1 MKLKNYCFSF
11 TNYNHTAEIIKTC
24 NNKNIK
30 PVLFINNK
38 LISDLGIEWLN
49 SLDVMLNTQKKL
61 KNYKLYVDV
70 KKNYGLFISLV
81 EKGID
86 YIKIETSKKNIRKIK
101 EIAKLNKVSINPR
114 FSVVNPCLLYTSDA
128 ADE

>member
-1 MKLKNYCFSF
+1 MTSKNYCFSF

-24 NNKNIK
+24 NDKNIK

-86 YIKIETSKKNIRKIK
+86 YIKIETSKENISKIK
-101 EIAKLNKVSINPR
+101 EIAKLNKVLINPQ
-114 FSVVNPCLLYTSDA
+114 FSVVDPLKSKI
-128 ADE
+128 

>member
-11 TNYNHTAEIIKTC
+11 YNYNHTAEIIKTC
-24 NNKNIK
+24 NNKKIK

-70 KKNYGLFISLV
+70 KKNYGLFISLA

-86 YIKIETSKKNIRKIK
+86 YIKIETSKENISKIK
-101 EIAKLNKVSINPR
+101 EIAKLNKVLINPC
-114 FSVVNPCLLYTSDA
+114 FSVVNPLKSKI
-128 ADE
+128 

>member
-11 TNYNHTAEIIKTC
+11 TNYYHTAEVIKTC

-38 LISDLGIEWLN
+38 LISNLGIEWLN

-86 YIKIETSKKNIRKIK
+86 YIKIETSKENISKIK
-101 EIAKLNKVSINPR
+101 EIAKLNKVLINPQ
-114 FSVVNPCLLYTSDA
+114 FSVVDPLKSKI
-128 ADE
+128 

>member
-11 TNYNHTAEIIKTC
+11 TNYNHIAEIIKNC
-24 NNKNIK
+24 NNKNLN

-49 SLDVMLNTQKKL
+49 SLDLMLNTQKQL

-86 YIKIETSKKNIRKIK
+86 YIKIETSKENISKIK
-101 EIAKLNKVSINPR
+101 EIAKLNKVLINPQ
-114 FSVVNPCLLYTSDA
+114 FSVVDPLKSKI
-128 ADE
+128 

>member
-30 PVLFINNK
+30 PILFINNK

-49 SLDVMLNTQKKL
+49 SLDVLLNTQKKL

-86 YIKIETSKKNIRKIK
+86 YIKVETSKENITKIK
-101 EIAKLNKVSINPR
+101 EIAKLNKVLINPQ
-114 FSVVNPCLLYTSDA
+114 FSVVDPLKSKI
-128 ADE
+128 

>member
-11 TNYNHTAEIIKTC
+11 TNYNHTAEIIKNC
-24 NNKNIK
+24 NNTNLK

-49 SLDVMLNTQKKL
+49 SLDLMLNTQKQL

-86 YIKIETSKKNIRKIK
+86 YIKIETSKENISKIK
-101 EIAKLNKVSINPR
+101 EIAKLNKVLINPQ
-114 FSVVNPCLLYTSDA
+114 FSVVDPLKSKI
-128 ADE
+128 

>member
-86 YIKIETSKKNIRKIK
+86 YIKIETSKENISKIK
-101 EIAKLNKVSINPR
+101 EIAKLNKVLINPQ
-114 FSVVNPCLLYTSDA
+114 FSVVDPLKSKI
-128 ADE
+128 

>member
-24 NNKNIK
+24 NDKNIK

-49 SLDVMLNTQKKL
+49 SLDLMLNTQKQL

-86 YIKIETSKKNIRKIK
+86 YIKIETSKENTSKIK
-101 EIAKLNKVSINPR
+101 EIAKLNKVLINPQ
-114 FSVVNPCLLYTSDA
+114 FSVVDPLKSKI
-128 ADE
+128 

>member
-24 NNKNIK
+24 NNKKIK

-86 YIKIETSKKNIRKIK
+86 YIKIETSKENISKIK
-101 EIAKLNKVSINPR
+101 EIAKLNKVLINPQ
-114 FSVVNPCLLYTSDA
+114 FSVVDPLKSKI
-128 ADE
+128 

>member
-49 SLDVMLNTQKKL
+49 SLQIMLNNQKKL
-61 KNYKLYVDV
+61 KNFKLYVDV

-81 EKGID
+81 EKKID
-86 YIKIETSKKNIRKIK
+86 YVKIETSKENINKIK
-101 EIAKLNKVSINPR
+101 EIAKLNKVLINPC
-114 FSVVNPCLLYTSDA
+114 FSVVNPLKSKI
-128 ADE
+128 

>member
-49 SLDVMLNTQKKL
+49 SLDVILNTQKKL

-86 YIKIETSKKNIRKIK
+86 YIKIETSKENISKIN
-101 EIAKLNKVSINPR
+101 EIAKLNKVLINPQ
-114 FSVVNPCLLYTSDA
+114 FSVVDPLKSKI
-128 ADE
+128 

>member
-24 NNKNIK
+24 NDKNIK
-30 PVLFINNK
+30 QVLFINNK

-49 SLDVMLNTQKKL
+49 SLDVMLNSQKKL

-86 YIKIETSKKNIRKIK
+86 YIKIETSKENISKIK
-101 EIAKLNKVSINPR
+101 EIAKLNKVLINPQ
-114 FSVVNPCLLYTSDA
+114 FSVVDPLKSKI
-128 ADE
+128 

>member
-61 KNYKLYVDV
+61 KNYELYVDV

-86 YIKIETSKKNIRKIK
+86 YIKIETSKENISKIK
-101 EIAKLNKVSINPR
+101 EIAKLNKVLINTQ
-114 FSVVNPCLLYTSDA
+114 FSVVDPLISKI
-128 ADE
+128 

>member
-1 MKLKNYCFSF
+1 VKLKNYCFSF

-24 NNKNIK
+24 NDKNIK

-86 YIKIETSKKNIRKIK
+86 YIKIETSKENISKIK
-101 EIAKLNKVSINPR
+101 EIAKLNKVLINPR
-114 FSVVNPCLLYTSDA
+114 FSVVDPLKSKI
-128 ADE
+128 

>member
-24 NNKNIK
+24 SNKNIK
-30 PVLFINNK
+30 PVVFINNK
-38 LISDLGIEWLN
+38 LITDLGIEWLN

-86 YIKIETSKKNIRKIK
+86 YIKIETSKENISKIK
-101 EIAKLNKVSINPR
+101 EIAKLNKVLINPQ
-114 FSVVNPCLLYTSDA
+114 FSVVDPLKSKI
-128 ADE
+128 

>member
-49 SLDVMLNTQKKL
+49 SLDVMLNNQKKL

-81 EKGID
+81 EKEID
-86 YIKIETSKKNIRKIK
+86 YIKIETSKENTSKIK
-101 EIAKLNKVSINPR
+101 EIAKLNNVLINPQ
-114 FSVVNPCLLYTSDA
+114 FSVVDPLKSKI
-128 ADE
+128 

>member
-86 YIKIETSKKNIRKIK
+86 YIKIETSKENISKVK
-101 EIAKLNKVSINPR
+101 EIAKLNKVLINPQ
-114 FSVVNPCLLYTSDA
+114 FSVVDPLKSKI
-128 ADE
+128 

>member
-11 TNYNHTAEIIKTC
+11 TNYNNTAEIIKTC

-38 LISDLGIEWLN
+38 LITDLGIEWLN

-86 YIKIETSKKNIRKIK
+86 YIKIETSKENISKIK
-101 EIAKLNKVSINPR
+101 EIAKLNKVLINPQ
-114 FSVVNPCLLYTSDA
+114 FSVVDPLKSKI
-128 ADE
+128 

>member
-86 YIKIETSKKNIRKIK
+86 YIKIETSKKNIIKIK
-101 EIAKLNKVSINPR
+101 EIAKLNKVLINPQ
-114 FSVVNPCLLYTSDA
+114 FSVVDPLKSKI
-128 ADE
+128 

>member
-30 PVLFINNK
+30 PILFINNK

-49 SLDVMLNTQKKL
+49 SLDVMLNNQKKL

-86 YIKIETSKKNIRKIK
+86 YIKIETSKENINKIK
-101 EIAKLNKVSINPR
+101 EIAKLNKVLINPR
-114 FSVVNPCLLYTSDA
+114 FSVVDPLKSKI
-128 ADE
+128 

>member
-49 SLDVMLNTQKKL
+49 SLNVMLNNQKKL

-86 YIKIETSKKNIRKIK
+86 YIKIETSKENINKIK
-101 EIAKLNKVSINPR
+101 EIAKLIKVLINPR
-114 FSVVNPCLLYTSDA
+114 FSVVDPLKSKI
-128 ADE
+128 

>member
-38 LISDLGIEWLN
+38 LISNLGIEWLN

-86 YIKIETSKKNIRKIK
+86 YIKIETSKENINKIK
-101 EIAKLNKVSINPR
+101 EIAKLNKVLINPQ
-114 FSVVNPCLLYTSDA
+114 FSVVDPLKSKI
-128 ADE
+128 

>member
-86 YIKIETSKKNIRKIK
+86 YIKIETSKENINKIK
-101 EIAKLNKVSINPR
+101 EIAKLNKVLINPQ
-114 FSVVNPCLLYTSDA
+114 FSVVDPLKSKI
-128 ADE
+128 

>member
-11 TNYNHTAEIIKTC
+11 TNYKHTTEIIKTC

-30 PVLFINNK
+30 PILFINNK

-86 YIKIETSKKNIRKIK
+86 YIKIETSKENISKIK
-101 EIAKLNKVSINPR
+101 EIAKLNKVLINPQ
-114 FSVVNPCLLYTSDA
+114 FSVVDPLKSKI
-128 ADE
+128 

>member
-1 MKLKNYCFSF
+1 VTSKNYCFSF

-86 YIKIETSKKNIRKIK
+86 YIKVETSKENIRKIK
-101 EIAKLNKVSINPR
+101 EIAKLNKVLINPQ
-114 FSVVNPCLLYTSDA
+114 FSVVDPLKSKI
-128 ADE
+128 

>member
-49 SLDVMLNTQKKL
+49 SLDVILNTQKKL

-86 YIKIETSKKNIRKIK
+86 YIKIETSKKNIGKIK
-101 EIAKLNKVSINPR
+101 EIAKLNKVLINPQ
-114 FSVVNPCLLYTSDA
+114 FSVVDPLKSKI
-128 ADE
+128 

>member
-1 MKLKNYCFSF
+1 MKSKNYCFSF
-11 TNYNHTAEIIKTC
+11 TNYNETAEIIKTC

-86 YIKIETSKKNIRKIK
+86 YIKIETSKENINKIK
-101 EIAKLNKVSINPR
+101 EIAKLNKVLINPR
-114 FSVVNPCLLYTSDA
+114 FSVVDPLKSKT
-128 ADE
+128 

>member
-49 SLDVMLNTQKKL
+49 SLDVMLNSQKKL

-86 YIKIETSKKNIRKIK
+86 YIKVETSKENIRKIK
-101 EIAKLNKVSINPR
+101 EIAKLNKVLINPQ
-114 FSVVNPCLLYTSDA
+114 FIVVDPVKSKI
-128 ADE
+128 

>member
-1 MKLKNYCFSF
+1 VKLKNYCFSF

-86 YIKIETSKKNIRKIK
+86 YIKIETSKENISKIK
-101 EIAKLNKVSINPR
+101 EIAKLNKVLINPQ
-114 FSVVNPCLLYTSDA
+114 FSVVDPLKSKI
-128 ADE
+128 

>member
-24 NNKNIK
+24 NNKNIQ
-30 PVLFINNK
+30 PILFINHK

-86 YIKIETSKKNIRKIK
+86 YIKIETSKQNISKIK
-101 EIAKLNKVSINPR
+101 EIAKLNKVLINPQ
-114 FSVVNPCLLYTSDA
+114 FSVVDPLKSKI
-128 ADE
+128 

>member
-38 LISDLGIEWLN
+38 LISNLGIEWLN
-49 SLDVMLNTQKKL
+49 SLDVMLNTQKKI

-86 YIKIETSKKNIRKIK
+86 YIKIETSKENISKIK
-101 EIAKLNKVSINPR
+101 EIAKLNKVLINPQ
-114 FSVVNPCLLYTSDA
+114 FSVVDPLKSKI
-128 ADE
+128 

>member
-49 SLDVMLNTQKKL
+49 SLDVMLNTQKKI

-86 YIKIETSKKNIRKIK
+86 YIKIETSKENISKIK
-101 EIAKLNKVSINPR
+101 EIAKLNKVLINPQ
-114 FSVVNPCLLYTSDA
+114 FSVVDPVKSKI
-128 ADE
+128 